1 VRTIKLFAVI
11 GLAVALVGALAAPA
25 QAREIKL
32 TPPQGANDI
41 LIVAVEKWTIKEA
54 KWTKDGQ
61 PLGQPLEDI
70 KELIGKELTSIDVG
84 FGARF
89 GTFRVDEKEEVKLT
103 PPKDANDIL
112 IVAAK
117 EWVIKEAFWTKDG
130 NRLGNPIKELSGLR
144 FVSIHGLST
153 ATKVEVTITVVPTLT
168 EWGLI
173 ALAVLLAGGMG
184 YMIYRRRPALR
195 PAAP

>member
-41 LIVAVEKWTIKEA
+41 LIVAVEKWAIKEA

-61 PLGQPLEDI
+61 PLGDI
-70 KELIGKELTSIDVG
+70 NELIGKELTSIDVG

-89 GTFRVDEKEEVKLT
+89 GTFRVDDKEVKLT
-103 PPKDANDIL
+103 PPQGANDIL

-117 EWVIKEAFWTKDG
+117 EWVIKEAFWTQDG
-130 NRLGNPIKELSGLR
+130 KRLGDPIKELSGLR
-144 FVSIHGLST
+144 FVSIHGFST

-173 ALAVLLAGGMG
+173 ALAVLLAGSLAF
-184 YMIYRRRPALR
+184 MIRRRLAAR
-195 PAAP
+195 PAGA